1 MNYDELI
8 KTLKEDKSYWE
19 RPIYVEEPNGRKY
32 CMAYLG
38 EKDSFYYVERRYT
51 RYEIKNPV
59 RKFLSLTESKF
70 NLHLKIDYPTL
81 LKKLENR
88 ELWNR
93 VIEVNPP
100 EKESFYISYIG
111 IEDSFYL
118 VNFTEEDGF
127 SMGKQIG
134 LPLTLSKSMFR
145 LSDNPGFKY

>member
-38 EKDSFYYVERRYT
+38 EKDSFY
-51 RYEIKNPV
+51 
-59 RKFLSLTESKF
+59 
-70 NLHLKIDYPTL
+70 
-81 LKKLENR
+81 
-88 ELWNR
+88 
-93 VIEVNPP
+93 
-100 EKESFYISYIG
+100 
-111 IEDSFYL
+111 L

-127 SMGKQIG
+127 SIGKQIG